1 MPFLTLNRLCTMCN
15 CGAVRQAAINY
26 LSGWTL
32 MSEDMLLHR
41 ASAFV
46 YDSYTDDNDVKK
58 PADGLR
64 SAFED
69 CIANFKYETFAESM
83 DAKQMPSPLP
93 LDKDGRLVWQ
103 NFLDFFA
110 AYVEVFYPED
120 GAKVEDDPELNAYWA
135 SLERASTMNKDS
147 GQYNGY
153 GLPALSKKTLIE
165 QLTHTAFWVTGIHE
179 VSGSVVEM
187 FESPRAMQ
195 YLLLPITLSDPL
207 ISNACSL
214 VAMTMCGTGMHRQL
228 GDQDLP
234 AGTGW

>member
-1 MPFLTLNRLCTMCN
+1 MPILTTLNWFCTMCN
-15 CGAVRQAAINY
+15 CDVVQQAAINY

-32 MSEDMLLHR
+32 MDEDRLLHR

-46 YDSYTDDNDVKK
+46 YDSYTDDNGVKK

-93 LDKDGRLVWQ
+93 LDEDGRLVWK

-110 AYVEVFYPED
+110 SYVEVFYPED
-120 GAKVEDDPELNAYWA
+120 GAKVEDDDELKAYWE
-135 SLERASTMNKDS
+135 SLERASTMHTVD
-147 GQYNGY
+147 GRHNGY
-153 GLPALSKKTLIE
+153 GLPALSKETLIE

-195 YLLLPITLSDPL
+195 CTS
-207 ISNACSL
+207 ISS
-214 VAMTMCGTGMHRQL
+214 
-228 GDQDLP
+228 
-234 AGTGW
+234 